1 MAENLMQLKELPD
14 WSNRFG
20 SLEPSG
26 PSVLKSAESSAMG
39 HFAKLVIESKGVQHF
54 TLLEVGSGKIKKVL
68 SVLKAHIG
76 RPLHEIAQLEISD

>member
-1 MAENLMQLKELPD
+1 MQLKDLPD

-20 SLEPSG
+20 SFDLSDRT
-26 PSVLKSAESSAMG
+26 VLRSAEASALG

-54 TLLEVGSGKIKKVL
+54 TLLEVGAGKIRKVL
-68 SVLKAHIG
+68 AVLNAHIG

>member
-1 MAENLMQLKELPD
+1 MQLKDLPD

-20 SLEPSG
+20 SFDLSDRT
-26 PSVLKSAESSAMG
+26 VLRSAEASALG

-68 SVLKAHIG
+68 AVLDAHIG
-76 RPLHEIAQLEISD
+76 RPLHEIAQLEIGD

>member
-1 MAENLMQLKELPD
+1 MQLKDLPD

-20 SLEPSG
+20 SFDLSDR
-26 PSVLKSAESSAMG
+26 SVLKSSESSSLD
-39 HFAKLVIESKGVQHF
+39 HFAILVIESKGVQYF

-68 SVLKAHIG
+68 SVLNAHIG

>member
-1 MAENLMQLKELPD
+1 MPD

-20 SLEPSG
+20 SLELSDRI
-26 PSVLKSAESSAMG
+26 VLRSAESSPLG
-39 HFAKLVIESKGVQHF
+39 HFAMLVIESKRVQYF

-68 SVLKAHIG
+68 SVLNAHIG

>member
-1 MAENLMQLKELPD
+1 MQLKDLPD

-20 SLEPSG
+20 SLELSDRC
-26 PSVLKSAESSAMG
+26 VLRRAESSPLG
-39 HFAKLVIESKGVQHF
+39 HFAMLVIESKGVHNF

-68 SVLKAHIG
+68 SVLNAHIG

>member
-1 MAENLMQLKELPD
+1 MQLKDLPD

-20 SLEPSG
+20 SFALADR
-26 PSVLKSAESSAMG
+26 SVLRSAESSAMG

-54 TLLEVGSGKIKKVL
+54 TLLEVGSGKIKKVI

>member
-1 MAENLMQLKELPD
+1 
-14 WSNRFG
+14 
-20 SLEPSG
+20 
-26 PSVLKSAESSAMG
+26 MG
-39 HFAKLVIESKGVQHF
+39 HFAKLVIKSKGVQYF